1 LRRLRRSTPHTRT
14 TREIITDIYA
24 ALDQP
29 ARITALMEP
38 MLRAIGLVNRDV
50 YELLSTYYQF
60 TAPLSLTTP
69 RSPRRSA
76 DTSPAGP
83 RSSKPPSAP
92 TATQH
97 RHKPTSPRRAT

>member
-29 ARITALMEP
+29 AHITALMEP

-50 YELLSTYYQF
+50 YELLSTYY
-60 TAPLSLTTP
+60 
-69 RSPRRSA
+69 
-76 DTSPAGP
+76 
-83 RSSKPPSAP
+83 
-92 TATQH
+92 
-97 RHKPTSPRRAT
+97 